1 MYEENSL
8 TRSELKSKERKA
20 LERLAFERKLTKV
33 GRITN
38 GVLAAFMLAYA
49 IGFFAVGNWYV
60 AFLCALVF
68 ISAMDSFF
76 ARGLAIRMINDF
88 SSFLREK
95 EHDELFNIYGG
106 TVNAIKAL
114 MSNNKSKSE
123 NKGNDR
129 RKTICVIDDAV
140 FVRES
145 VKREFP
151 DYFVT
156 EMRRLPDDKSEL
168 AVFDILIIDNHGIGN
183 GRYLNGLAFL
193 RDYEMVGNNKCVIFH
208 SGNEPY
214 GEDADMLANKGFQT
228 VTKGR
233 GIHTLHAVVD
243 CV

>member
-8 TRSELKSKERKA
+8 TRCELKSKERKA

-38 GVLAAFMLAYA
+38 GVLAAFMLACA
-49 IGFFAVGNWYV
+49 IGHFAVGNWYV

-95 EHDELFNIYGG
+95 EHDGHVNINGG
-106 TVNAIKAL
+106 TVDAIKAF
-114 MSNNKSKSE
+114 ME
-123 NKGNDR
+123 KGMGKGKGKDR

-140 FVRES
+140 FVRDA
-145 VKREFP
+145 VKKEFP
-151 DYFVT
+151 DYDVT

-168 AVFDILIIDNHGIGN
+168 AVFDILIIDNQGIGN
-183 GRYLNGLAFL
+183 GRYFNGLAFL

-208 SGNEPY
+208 SGNTPY
-214 GEDADMLANKGFQT
+214 GVDADMLANKGFQT
-228 VTKGR
+228 VTKGY

-243 CV
+243 NA